1 MDLGDIT
8 QLVVVVTT
16 AFALGRVV
24 SALAR
29 LIERR
34 ASAMPALAPEA
45 DERLRA
51 LEEECSTL
59 RQELAELAERQD
71 FTERALVQDPG
82 RVRPFPPQ
90 GARERIVTPH

>member
-34 ASAMPALAPEA
+34 ASSMPALAPEA
-45 DERLRA
+45 DERLGA

-82 RVRPFPPQ
+82 RVKPFPPQ

>member
-8 QLVVVVTT
+8 QLVVVVTS
-16 AFALGRVV
+16 AFALGRIV

-45 DERLRA
+45 DERIRA
-51 LEEECSTL
+51 LEDECSTL
-59 RQELAELAERQD
+59 RLELAELAERQD

-82 RVRPFPPQ
+82 RLKPFPAP
-90 GARERIVTPH
+90 GPRERMVTPH